1 MAFCFVL
8 LLFCLVHLSE
18 PFHLLPDAIEQSK
31 RMMMSMMKEINSW
44 NFTGYLYE
52 MDALYGIKRLMQ
64 INSSQPIKEGIS
76 LVYFIQK
83 RNNSECSTFG
93 SKQVAW
99 TCHCCIGFKDAFVAK
114 DWFIDSFYH
123 RMANCSRLKRMIP
136 EKEYLTNIP
145 CTVDAFV
152 IPLCNLEH
160 FVNNIQLNSTRMNLD
175 EFLDF
180 RKRHIRT
187 LMWIFDPISRD
198 KSNSLI
204 IESMIIKN
212 IVLKAKTPNKFN
224 LPFGKWIIS

>member
-1 MAFCFVL
+1 MVFFLAL
-8 LLFCLVHLSE
+8 LLFHLVRLIE
-18 PFHLLPDAIEQSK
+18 PFHVLPDAVEQSK
-31 RMMMSMMKEINSW
+31 RMMRSMMKEINSW

-64 INSSQPIKEGIS
+64 INSSHPIKEGTS

-83 RNNSECSTFG
+83 RNNSECSKFG
-93 SKQVAW
+93 SKQIPW

-114 DWFIDSFYH
+114 DWLIDLFYH

-136 EKEYLTNIP
+136 KEEYLPNIP

-152 IPLCNLEH
+152 IPLSNLEH
-160 FVNNIQLNSTRMNLD
+160 FFNNIQLNSTQMSLY

-180 RKRHIRT
+180 RNRSIRT

-198 KSNSLI
+198 KSNTLI
-204 IESMIIKN
+204 IQSMIIKN
-212 IVLKAKTPNKFN
+212 IILKAKTPNQFN
-224 LPFGKWIIS
+224 LPFGKWILS